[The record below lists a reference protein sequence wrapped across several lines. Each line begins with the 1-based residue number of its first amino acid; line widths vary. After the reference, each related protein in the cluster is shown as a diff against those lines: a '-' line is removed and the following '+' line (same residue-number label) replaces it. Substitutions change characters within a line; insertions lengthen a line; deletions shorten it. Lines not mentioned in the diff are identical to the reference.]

1 MATSGVRISAET
13 HFEAWE
19 QATRDLQVRLMRATT
34 AAGRESM
41 YLIERNWKF
50 YLRTFTHREG
60 TPTPSPR
67 GGPPALVTGNL
78 IRSWRTERPFM
89 GDKPFT
95 VITRG
100 GPTAVYARIHEL
112 SGQAGRGHLTHI
124 PKRPHVRPM
133 VLVSRRGVRRIHIS
147 AWTGAIRGVV

>member
-1 MATSGVRISAET
+1 VSIDLEVDFQE
-13 HFEAWE
+13 WE
-19 QATRDLQVRLMRATT
+19 RATYALQERMLRRT
-34 AAGRESM
+34 REAGRDSM

-78 IRSWRTERPFM
+78 ARSWRNERPQM
-89 GDKPFT
+89 GADPFT
-95 VITRG
+95 IETRG

-112 SGQAGRGHLTHI
+112 SGQAGRGHQVFI
-124 PKRPHVRPM
+124 PRRPHVRPM
-133 VLVSRRGVRRIHIS
+133 VLVSRRGVRRIHIA
-147 AWTGAIRGVV
+147 AWTAAIRG

>member
-1 MATSGVRISAET
+1 MAE
-13 HFEAWE
+13 FEAEVDYREWDIAMRAL
-19 QATRDLQVRLMRATT
+19 ATRMLRSTH
-34 AAGRESM
+34 AAGRDSM

-78 IRSWRTERPFM
+78 IRSWRNERPTV
-89 GDKPFT
+89 GTKPYT
-95 VITRG
+95 VETGG
-100 GPTAVYARIHEL
+100 GPTAVYARIQEL
-112 SGQAGRGHLTHI
+112 SGMTGRGHQTFI

-133 VLVSRRGVRRIHIS
+133 VLVSRRGVRRIHVD
-147 AWTGAIRGVV
+147 AWTAAIRG